1 MSSLASFPDLSPVFV
16 TCGTEVEVGGVFSLV
31 SMTITLSLL
40 LSSPRQLAHK
50 KGVGWTEYW
59 DFLGCSC
66 DLSTPEGLQFLEQY
80 LADRNPSLKL
90 SPTAMEGTVHS
101 PSFNTP
107 VMGFT
112 GTLSPPNLTQLASPK
127 LTQSQSPCGEGD
139 GSAKLLFDQ
148 ADQKGPASEEFCSL
162 KQKLTWEE
170 GEMASLTKSLA
181 GMGISQETATSQALD
196 FTNTVQDHD
205 KEMTGCIL
213 PNKDTVQPDV
223 PVSENSIIQ
232 CPQVPNEDPESTVTG
247 SEDTLSPFVTPVRR
261 GVHSRLMVF
270 LSGYD

>member
-1 MSSLASFPDLSPVFV
+1 MYLELQYTADKAGYLFSFS
-16 TCGTEVEVGGVFSLV
+16 
-31 SMTITLSLL
+31 
-40 LSSPRQLAHK
+40 RQLAHK

-66 DLSTPEGLQFLEQY
+66 DLSTPEGLQLLEQY

-90 SPTAMEGTVHS
+90 SPTAMEDTVHS

-112 GTLSPPNLTQLASPK
+112 RTLSPPSLTQLASPT
-127 LTQSQSPCGEGD
+127 LTHTESPCGEGD
-139 GSAKLLFDQ
+139 GSTKRLFDR
-148 ADQKGPASEEFCSL
+148 ADKKGPASEELLSL

-181 GMGISQETATSQALD
+181 GMGISQQRATAQALD

-213 PNKDTVQPDV
+213 QNKDTVQS
-223 PVSENSIIQ
+223 VSEDSITQ
-232 CPQVPNEDPESTVTG
+232 CPQVSNEGPENTVTG
-247 SEDTLSPFVTPVRR
+247 SEDTLSPFVTPVRT
-261 GVHSRLMVF
+261 GVHSRLKVF

>member
-1 MSSLASFPDLSPVFV
+1 MYLELQYTADKAGYLFSF
-16 TCGTEVEVGGVFSLV
+16 
-31 SMTITLSLL
+31 
-40 LSSPRQLAHK
+40 PRQLAHK

-66 DLSTPEGLQFLEQY
+66 DLSTPEGLQLLEQY

-90 SPTAMEGTVHS
+90 SPTAMEDIVHS

-112 GTLSPPNLTQLASPK
+112 RTLSPPNLTQLASPT
-127 LTQSQSPCGEGD
+127 LTHTESPCGEGD
-139 GSAKLLFDQ
+139 GSTKRLFDR
-148 ADQKGPASEEFCSL
+148 ADKMEPASEELLSL

-181 GMGISQETATSQALD
+181 GMGISQERATSKALD

-213 PNKDTVQPDV
+213 QNKDTVQS
-223 PVSENSIIQ
+223 VSEDSITQ
-232 CPQVPNEDPESTVTG
+232 CPQVSNEGPKSTVTG
-247 SEDTLSPFVTPVRR
+247 SEDTLSPFVTPVRG
-261 GVHSRLMVF
+261 GVHSRLKVF